1 MKNIILKTLMLI
13 LCSSSVYGEV
23 HGKLDL
29 GGVLMDIDILES
41 GKTIETLHMT
51 GTKGDATVLVYEGIT
66 VKGGFLYGWGDGELR
81 SGTVAAGYYLPLG
94 CFHPMCEGFSIL
106 PTVGITFTYLST
118 RVDLNPDIPE
128 LQDLKERFR
137 SDSPFIGFDFGYTF
151 NEKWSIMGTY
161 QYGWSRTH
169 TKIKPFVSSKSHSDG
184 PNYNLGIEYNFDEH
198 WVINFG
204 LGYNIM
210 LSHEK
215 HGLRGKG
222 AKLGVA
228 YYF

>member
-1 MKNIILKTLMLI
+1 MKNVIIKTFLFI
-13 LCSSSVYGEV
+13 LCASTVYGEI

-29 GGVLMDIDILES
+29 GGGLLDVDILES
-41 GKTIETLHMT
+41 GKTIETLHMS
-51 GTKGDATVLVYEGIT
+51 GAKGDATVLIYEGIA
-66 VKGGFLYGWGDGELR
+66 VKGGFVWGWGDGQLR
-81 SGTVAAGYYLPLG
+81 SGTVAAGYYLPL
-94 CFHPMCEGFSIL
+94 FKGFSIL

-118 RVDLNPDIPE
+118 LVDLNPDISD
-128 LQDLKERFR
+128 LKDLKERFR

-151 NEKWSIMGTY
+151 LEKWTIMGTY

-204 LGYNIM
+204 VGYNIM